1 MTRTTFNSYQH
12 IQIAGKIAKEPE
24 MRFTPA
30 GKAVTS
36 ISIPVEESWL
46 DGAGE
51 RVKVTTWY
59 RVTFWEKS
67 AEFVN
72 KWSKKGTAVLVAGKL
87 VVDPATGGPKTYQKT
102 DGTTGTSFEIQP
114 DTIVLLANAK
124 TKDEV
129 GGDQPAEQSHQVTEQ
144 VTESLPVEDFSSI
157 PF

>member
-1 MTRTTFNSYQH
+1 MARTTFNSYQH

-30 GKAVTS
+30 GKEVTS

-46 DGAGE
+46 NASGE

-67 AEFVN
+67 AIFVN
-72 KWSKKGTAVLVAGKL
+72 TWSKKGTAVLITGKL
-87 VVDPATGGPKTYQKT
+87 VVDPATGGPKMYDKT
-102 DGTTGTSFEIQP
+102 DGSKGTSFEIQP

-124 TKDEV
+124 TKDKV
-129 GGDQPAEQSHQVTEQ
+129 GSGISAEQEHQVTEDPASAMPA
-144 VTESLPVEDFSSI
+144 ESDLPF
-157 PF
+157 

>member
-12 IQIAGKIAKEPE
+12 VQIAGKIAKEPE
-24 MRFTPA
+24 MRYTPA
-30 GKAVTS
+30 GKEVTS

-46 DGAGE
+46 NSSGE

-67 AEFVN
+67 AIFVN
-72 KWSKKGTAVLVAGKL
+72 TWSKKGTAVLVTGKL
-87 VVDPATGGPKTYQKT
+87 VVDPITGGPKTYQKT

-114 DTIVLLANAK
+114 DTIVLLAGAK
-124 TKDEV
+124 TKEEA
-129 GGDQPAEQSHQVTEQ
+129 GGNQPAEQAHQVTEQ
-144 VTESLPVEDFSSI
+144 ATESLPVEDDI